1 MPKKCFI
8 FDGEIRKLTFAKVK
22 FVLFIIRKD
31 NKNNIIEFVAL

>member
-8 FDGEIRKLTFAKVK
+8 FDGEIRKLTFTKVK
-22 FVLFIIRKD
+22 FVLVIIRKD